1 MGSRHSRFFA
11 LSLLACATF
20 GATFSAAAAP
30 ITIDT
35 PFFNL
40 EHRNVNSLGFSV
52 GDFVRFGANSV
63 VPNGAQGTSG
73 VAIRDS
79 DHLTRNLVFA
89 PYPLAPNWFVRNLPD
104 DPNLYRGNWTLK
116 FSNGTDTA
124 TAAVSLDQNAQQAPF
139 VHSITLSGTSLNPTF
154 SWSPPPNTT
163 VNAYRVNIYDKA
175 IVSANNSGNIASMNL
190 APNVTSHTVTA
201 ADFTLPNYQFQVD
214 HAYSIEISLIQTKDG
229 TSNANNSNLQ
239 AIARSYADFTPNNGG
254 GPPVNL
260 PVVLANGVYQYNM
273 AVQPGVTYYLDPEVA
288 IGYDFQI
295 GAGDPNF
302 RSVVLPDHIGDGLY
316 DIWGHDASGQLTEL
330 AHDWHG
336 GSVFDFGA
344 AGVDFFRILGIETS
358 AALDPGN
365 ATAFVTG
372 VTFTGSGNFT
382 GTQTPITTSV
392 DVAEPSPLALAGL
405 ALFAL
410 SLARRR
416 RN

>member
-1 MGSRHSRFFA
+1 LV

-20 GATFSAAAAP
+20 GAAAAP
-30 ITIDT
+30 ITIT
-35 PFFNL
+35 QPFFNL
-40 EHRNVNSLGFSV
+40 EHRNVNSLGWAV

-63 VPNGAQGTSG
+63 VPNGDHGTTG

-89 PYPLAPNWFVRNLPD
+89 PFPLSPNWFVRNLAD
-104 DPNLYRGNWTLK
+104 DPNLYRGNWTLQ
-116 FSNGTDTA
+116 FSNGADTA
-124 TAAVSLDQNAQQAPF
+124 TAAVSLAQNAQQAPF

-175 IVSANNSGNIASMNL
+175 IITPNNSGNIASMNL

-201 ADFTLPNYQFQVD
+201 ADFTLPGYQFTVN

-229 TSNANNSNLQ
+229 TSNAANSNLQ

-260 PVVLANGVYQYNM
+260 PVVLDNGVYKYDI
-273 AVQPGVTYYLDPEVA
+273 AVQPGVTYYLDPQVA

-302 RSVVLPDHIGDGLY
+302 RSVLLPANIGDGLY
-316 DIWGHDASGQLTEL
+316 DIWGHDAGGQLTEL

-336 GSVFDFGA
+336 GNVFDFGA

-358 AALDPGN
+358 AALDPN
-365 ATAFVTG
+365 NTTAFVTG
-372 VTFTGSGNFT
+372 VTFTGRGGFT
-382 GTQTPITTSV
+382 GTQTPITANV
-392 DVAEPSPLALAGL
+392 DVPEPPALALAGL

-410 SLARRR
+410 SLVRRR
-416 RN
+416 T

>member
-1 MGSRHSRFFA
+1 MGMVSEFKEFA
-11 LSLLACATF
+11 M
-20 GATFSAAAAP
+20 
-30 ITIDT
+30 
-35 PFFNL
+35 
-40 EHRNVNSLGFSV
+40 
-52 GDFVRFGANSV
+52 
-63 VPNGAQGTSG
+63 
-73 VAIRDS
+73 
-79 DHLTRNLVFA
+79 
-89 PYPLAPNWFVRNLPD
+89 
-104 DPNLYRGNWTLK
+104 RGNVIDL
-116 FSNGTDTA
+116 
-124 TAAVSLDQNAQQAPF
+124 AVGVVIGGAF
-139 VHSITLSGTSLNPTF
+139 G
-154 SWSPPPNTT
+154 
-163 VNAYRVNIYDKA
+163 K
-175 IVSANNSGNIASMNL
+175 IVSALVDQIIMPPIGLLTGGVDFSALKIVL
-190 APNVTSHTVTA
+190 RE
-201 ADFTLPNYQFQVD
+201 ADPAHKV
-214 HAYSIEISLIQTKDG
+214 A
-229 TSNANNSNLQ
+229 
-239 AIARSYADFTPNNGG
+239 
-254 GPPVNL
+254 
-260 PVVLANGVYQYNM
+260 
-273 AVQPGVTYYLDPEVA
+273 EVA